1 MFFEALALAALF
13 SECKS
18 VREFTFKKY
27 GKEKVYFLL
36 NPVLFE
42 NTEKNMK
49 FLESCSECPILIDL
63 TAKCIY
69 RSVGAK
75 TGKRLRRIPSIKNI
89 SVRNIDEVFYRS
101 KVPYDHADMTEVLK
115 IFKKSKELWRHLSS
129 STVKLLE
136 NAIMQDGNETKKAIG
151 KAARSFFSQLPS

>member
-1 MFFEALALAALF
+1 MYF
-13 SECKS
+13 S
-18 VREFTFKKY
+18 
-27 GKEKVYFLL
+27 LD
-36 NPVLFE
+36 PVLFE

-75 TGKRLRRIPSIKNI
+75 TGKRLRRIPSVKNI
-89 SVRNIDEVFYRS
+89 SVRIIDEVFYRS

-115 IFKKSKELWRHLSS
+115 KK
-129 STVKLLE
+129 
-136 NAIMQDGNETKKAIG
+136 KKA
-151 KAARSFFSQLPS
+151 KSFGDIYRPLL